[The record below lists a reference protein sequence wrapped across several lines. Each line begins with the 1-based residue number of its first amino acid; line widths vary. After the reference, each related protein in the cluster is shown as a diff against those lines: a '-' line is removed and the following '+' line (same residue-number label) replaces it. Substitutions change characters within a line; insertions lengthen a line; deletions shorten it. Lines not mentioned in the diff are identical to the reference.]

1 MNNPQS
7 TIHNPQSTIPP
18 GLLVIDKPSGLTSH
32 DVVQR
37 VRRALHIKQVGHT
50 GTLDPM
56 ATGVLV
62 VCVGAATRVSEYLLG
77 HDKTYR
83 ATIRLGVETDTYDAT
98 GEVITTHPV
107 NVERATLEVALGNF
121 VGAIQQVPPM
131 YSALKRGGQKL
142 YELARAGIEV
152 ERAGRSLTIY
162 ALDLIDFQTPDVTI
176 EVRCSA
182 GTYIRSLAHDVGD
195 ALGTGAHLIALRRT
209 AAGPFSLDQAIG
221 LAEFEAA
228 ARDGMPHLRSIDE
241 ALSDWPR
248 VTVNAAQRQRTITG
262 GRIEGL
268 EIIGTRCRAYDEHG
282 ELIAL
287 LTFDQKKQW
296 WRADKVLAM
305 NDYHSLQGE
314 IL

>member
-1 MNNPQS
+1 M
-7 TIHNPQSTIPP
+7 TLT
-18 GLLVIDKPSGLTSH
+18 GLLVIDKPAGLTSH

-37 VRRALHIKQVGHT
+37 VRRAWRIKQVGHT
-50 GTLDPM
+50 GTLDPL

-77 HDKTYR
+77 HDKAYR
-83 ATIRLGVETDTYDAT
+83 ATIRLGVETDTYDAE
-98 GEVITTHPV
+98 GEVIATHPV
-107 NVERATLEVALGNF
+107 DVPRATLETTLEKF

-131 YSALKRGGQKL
+131 YSALKRDGQKL

-152 ERAGRSLTIY
+152 ERAARSLTVY
-162 ALDLIDFQTPDVTI
+162 ALDLLDFQPPDVTL

-182 GTYIRSLAHDVGD
+182 GTYLRSIAHDVGE

-209 AAGPFSLDQAIG
+209 AAGPFRLEHAIG

-228 ARDGMPHLRSIDE
+228 VARDGGPALRAIDE

-248 VTVNAAQRQRTITG
+248 VTVNAAQRQRAITG
-262 GRIEGL
+262 GRIDAL
-268 EIIGTRCRAYDEHG
+268 DLIGTRCRAYDEQG

-287 LTFDQKKQW
+287 LTFDQKTHW
-296 WRADKVLAM
+296 WRAEKVLAM
-305 NDYHSLQGE
+305 NTVTEARH
-314 IL
+314 